1 MRRTLGAPGAVLL
14 AALAAAGRSDAPSGP
29 TPVASVQVTAPTLA
43 FAVGESV
50 QATATTSDARAVKL
64 TGRAV
69 TGASLNVM
77 VATVTPAGLVTGVS
91 SGAVTIEAASEGKR
105 ASSR

>member
-1 MRRTLGAPGAVLL
+1 M
-14 AALAAAGRSDAPSGP
+14 AALAASCRSDAPSGP
-29 TPVASVQVTAPTLA
+29 TPVASVQVTAPSLT

-50 QATATTSDARAVKL
+50 QATATTYDARAVKL

-69 TGASLNVM
+69 TWASLNVM